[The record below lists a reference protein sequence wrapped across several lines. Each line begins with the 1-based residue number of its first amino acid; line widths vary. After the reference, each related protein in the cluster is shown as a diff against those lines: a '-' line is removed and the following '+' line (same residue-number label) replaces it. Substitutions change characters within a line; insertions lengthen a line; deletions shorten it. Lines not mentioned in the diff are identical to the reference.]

1 MAATVSPAVIRRTEN
16 WLIRRGMPLLI
27 ADYSFSSH
35 VLPRMVPFLALV
47 SATGLLWPLREE
59 LSPVGRFVAVAAVLV
74 GGVAAG
80 ILLNRFRRLPVFPR
94 RAVILVLVTYGAM
107 PLLIPLLDLAVSRTV
122 ASPDVGAG
130 QITEGRTGF
139 LWAVV
144 GFGVIFGVL
153 FEAARLTT
161 LYGILPLLARSVR
174 NAWQDLRNTLRLQSR
189 ALPMLLF
196 VTLFFFFT
204 GELWQAMNRLTWW
217 RLVLVLALFAGVT
230 VLAAAGRLRE
240 EIGRVENDLQPPKL
254 TEACRGTP
262 LEEVSVDD
270 LAPIEPPPLADRQ
283 IGSLLVMLASRQLVQ
298 AIVVGLWLFAF
309 FVVLGLLVVDGATA
323 EQWIGEPPRPLAMFP
338 NVPVALPRNAV
349 LLAGFGSMY
358 FAVTSMFDTENR
370 RRFFT
375 PILDEVERT
384 LAVRAVYLAARG
396 KRG

>member
-1 MAATVSPAVIRRTEN
+1 MIPAWPHLFQSPPPATKSTVPVASPGDKSTVSASVIRRTEN

-35 VLPRMVPFLALV
+35 ILPRMVPFLALV
-47 SATGLLWPLREE
+47 SATGLLWPLRVE

-107 PLLIPLLDLAVSRTV
+107 PVLIPLLDLAVSRTV

-130 QITEGRTGF
+130 EITEGRTGF

-144 GFGVIFGVL
+144 GFAVIFVAL

-230 VLAAAGRLRE
+230 VLAAAGGCARRSDASSRTSAAE
-240 EIGRVENDLQPPKL
+240 ADGGVPRHPAGKGTGRRP
-254 TEACRGTP
+254 G
-262 LEEVSVDD
+262 
-270 LAPIEPPPLADRQ
+270 ADPGRC
-283 IGSLLVMLASRQLVQ
+283 I
-298 AIVVGLWLFAF
+298 
-309 FVVLGLLVVDGATA
+309 
-323 EQWIGEPPRPLAMFP
+323 P
-338 NVPVALPRNAV
+338 
-349 LLAGFGSMY
+349 
-358 FAVTSMFDTENR
+358 
-370 RRFFT
+370 
-375 PILDEVERT
+375 
-384 LAVRAVYLAARG
+384 
-396 KRG
+396 